1 MLRFRAARQAREEPF
16 RPILRNQSVDDAI
29 DTKLYRQMQATKSAA
44 LRIGPLHP
52 NRRDAAFIRYQHFV
66 RLWSRE
72 DGADDGV
79 AD

>member
-1 MLRFRAARQAREEPF
+1 
-16 RPILRNQSVDDAI
+16 VDDAI

-52 NRRDAAFIRYQHFV
+52 NRRDAAFLRYLHFA
-66 RLWSRE
+66 RLWSR
-72 DGADDGV
+72 DDAVDNGV

>member
-1 MLRFRAARQAREEPF
+1 
-16 RPILRNQSVDDAI
+16 VDDAI